1 METQVE
7 TQIEPQNV
15 VQPSVPLPRITIEV
29 NDELKHRIKVKAAQE
44 NTTLTD
50 LVKKLLLQWLE
61 NDKSGS

>member
-1 METQVE
+1 MET
-7 TQIEPQNV
+7 NV
-15 VQPSVPLPRITIEV
+15 TVLPRITIEV